1 MTVWDTAT
9 VASGANATTLY
20 VTFVT
25 GAVTDFSGIGR
36 GWSATARAVAWPSQV
51 AAASAAI
58 AATAPTGGSPLPT
71 SACPGPL
78 YLAGAGN
85 FTVGAYP
92 NHVLCTWVLTASPP
106 TARVA
111 LTLRGVSIQPVGTA
125 GDCLDAVDVWTG
137 RVGCVFLFHAS
148 DSVAVR
154 GAGHVLLTTSSD
166 WCCPGVCCGA
176 QSCEVEAV
184 HHAPLY
190 AFFGLSWSLLA
201 YCYPC
206 LRQICGAVWRSVGES
221 NLRLDRQPHR
231 PHVSV

>member
-78 YLAGAGN
+78 DLAGAGN
-85 FTVGAYP
+85 VTVGAYP
-92 NHVLCTWVLTASPP
+92 NHVVCTWVLVLTASV
-106 TARVA
+106 VA
-111 LTLRGVSIQPVGTA
+111 CG
-125 GDCLDAVDVWTG
+125 
-137 RVGCVFLFHAS
+137 
-148 DSVAVR
+148 
-154 GAGHVLLTTSSD
+154 
-166 WCCPGVCCGA
+166 GVCVCVWVGG
-176 QSCEVEAV
+176 VGV
-184 HHAPLY
+184 V
-190 AFFGLSWSLLA
+190 AF
-201 YCYPC
+201 
-206 LRQICGAVWRSVGES
+206 
-221 NLRLDRQPHR
+221 
-231 PHVSV
+231 VSM